1 MMHASAHAILRGM
14 ITRHTRGSVTWIDL
28 EAPSADELGEVM
40 HEFGIDPR
48 VEEEIASPTPYPLT
62 FSTPEY
68 RYLILHFPA
77 VEKEEGTKNQE
88 VDFVVGKKFIITVRY
103 EVIDSI
109 HSLHKVFEAE
119 ELIGIG
125 TAAVRTDQV
134 LERVMSGLYNSIHDE
149 IERTGRSLDVIE
161 RDIFS
166 GKERQTVRT
175 ISRVGRVLL
184 RFETALARHA
194 EPLDEFLSGL
204 SETEFF
210 GKAFLDR
217 ASRIVAAHDHA
228 AALVASYRSIAR
240 ELRITNDSLLS
251 SSQNEVMKTLT
262 VMAFVA
268 VPLTLVASIF
278 GMNVEA
284 MPIVHEPN
292 AFWIILGLMLLVAAT
307 FFSFFKVKRWI

>member
-1 MMHASAHAILRGM
+1 M
-14 ITRHTRGSVTWIDL
+14 IMRHTRGAVTWIDL
-28 EAPSADELGEVM
+28 EGPSASELSEVM
-40 HEFGIDPR
+40 HEFSIDPR

-77 VEKEEGTKNQE
+77 TEEREGTKNQE
-88 VDFVVGKKFIITVRY
+88 VDFIVGKKFIITARY

-109 HSLHKVFEAE
+109 HALHKVFEAE

-125 TAAVRTDQV
+125 TAPARADQV
-134 LERVMSGLYNSIHDE
+134 LERVMSGLYNAIHDE
-149 IERTGRSLDVIE
+149 IERAGRSLDAIE
-161 RDIFS
+161 RAIFS

-175 ISRVGRVLL
+175 ISRAGRVLL

-194 EPLDEFLSGL
+194 EPLDEFLRGL
-204 SETEFF
+204 AEPDFY
-210 GKAFLDR
+210 GKPFAAR
-217 ASRIVAAHDHA
+217 ASRIIAAHDHA
-228 AALVASYRSIAR
+228 AALVASYRAIAR

-251 SSQNEVMKTLT
+251 SSQNEIMKTLT

-268 VPLTLVASIF
+268 VPLTLVASVF

-284 MPIVHEPN
+284 MPIVHERH
-292 AFWIILGLMLLVAAT
+292 AFWLILGLMTLVAAA
-307 FFSFFKVKRWI
+307 FFSFFKLKRWL